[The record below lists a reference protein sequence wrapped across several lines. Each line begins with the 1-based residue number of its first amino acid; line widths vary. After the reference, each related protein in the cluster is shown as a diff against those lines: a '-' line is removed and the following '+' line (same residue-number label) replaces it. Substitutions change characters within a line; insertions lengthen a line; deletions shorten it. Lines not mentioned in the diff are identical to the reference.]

1 MTLRLTLL
9 ATLSATA
16 AAVLGACSSM
26 PDHNAALDQA
36 RSRYE
41 LAQAN
46 PQVQRLAADELKRAD
61 LALRVAQ
68 QALSDGQPLANV
80 DHLAY
85 LTDQRVTIA
94 QDTASSRASEA
105 VVKGAA
111 AERDQLRLAQRTREV
126 DNAQRKLG
134 DAQQSNAL
142 KSAELQVAERTN
154 AQKSAD
160 LQVAEQANARKSAE
174 LAEADAAAQ
183 RAQAQV
189 ARRDARVSDLEMQL
203 QDMNLR
209 KTERGI
215 VVTLGDV
222 LFDSGRAQLLPDA
235 GRNMDKLA
243 AVFRRDPARRATIE
257 GYTDSVGDAG
267 ANVELSG
274 RRASA
279 VMGALVSL
287 GVAPD
292 HLSTRAHGE
301 AMPTASNATA
311 AGRQLNRR
319 VEIVFVP
326 QGDELSMK

>member
-1 MTLRLTLL
+1 MTPRLTLL
-9 ATLSATA
+9 ITA
-16 AAVLGACSSM
+16 SAVLAACSSM

-46 PQVQRLAADELKRAD
+46 PQVQALAADELKRAD
-61 LALRVAQ
+61 LALRTAQ

-94 QDTASSRASEA
+94 QDAASSRASDA
-105 VVKGAA
+105 LVKGAA
-111 AERDQLRLAQRTREV
+111 AERDRLRLAQRTSEV
-126 DNAQRKLG
+126 DAAQRKLG
-134 DAQQSNAL
+134 DAQQSNA
-142 KSAELQVAERTN
+142 
-154 AQKSAD
+154 QKTAD
-160 LQVAEQANARKSAE
+160 LQVAQQTNAQRTAELQLAEQANARKSAE
-174 LAEADAAAQ
+174 LADADAAAQ

-189 ARRDARVSDLEMQL
+189 ARRDARVSDLELQL
-203 QDMNLR
+203 QDMNMR
-209 KTERGI
+209 RTERGI

-222 LFDSGRAQLLPDA
+222 LFDSGRAQLLPEA
-235 GRNMDKLA
+235 GRNMEKLA
-243 AVFRRDPARRATIE
+243 GVFRRDPARRASIE

-274 RRASA
+274 RRANA
-279 VMGALVSL
+279 VMGALLSL
-287 GVAPD
+287 GVAPAS
-292 HLSTRAHGE
+292 LSIRAHGE
-301 AMPTASNATA
+301 AMPTASNGTA

-326 QGDELSMK
+326 QGDEMSMK

>member
-1 MTLRLTLL
+1 MTPRLTLL
-9 ATLSATA
+9 ITA
-16 AAVLGACSSM
+16 SAVLAACSSM
-26 PDHNAALDQA
+26 PNHNAALDQA

-46 PQVQRLAADELKRAD
+46 PQVQALAADELKRAD

-85 LTDQRVTIA
+85 LTDQRITIA
-94 QDTASSRASEA
+94 QDTASSRAAQA

-126 DNAQRKLG
+126 DAAQRKLG
-134 DAQQSNAL
+134 DAQLSNAQ
-142 KSAELQVAERTN
+142 KTADLQVAQQTN
-154 AQKSAD
+154 AQKTAD
-160 LQVAEQANARKSAE
+160 LQLAEQANARKSAE
-174 LAEADAAAQ
+174 LADADAAAQ

-189 ARRDARVSDLEMQL
+189 ARRDARVSDLEVQL

-222 LFDSGRAQLLPDA
+222 LFDSGRAQLLPA
-235 GRNMDKLA
+235 SGRNMDKLA
-243 AVFRRDPARRATIE
+243 AVFRRDPGRRASIE
-257 GYTDSVGDAG
+257 GFTDSVGDAG

-274 RRASA
+274 RRANA
-279 VMGALVSL
+279 VMGALVGL
-287 GVAPD
+287 GVAAD

-301 AMPTASNATA
+301 AMPAASNATA

-319 VEIVFVP
+319 VEIVFAP
-326 QGDELSMK
+326 QGDEMSMK